1 MKISDFLIQIVTVT
15 QATKLKW
22 DPYFT
27 QDRIEQLIDT
37 PQKAVSVIL
46 ENGRF
51 LTKTCG
57 AKGPVQAVDKKYFRE
72 IQHQRWSRSIV
83 NRVGDIYRFTKYHR
97 HGSSSTACTVRTVRV
112 LRELYQS
119 K

>member
-15 QATKLKW
+15 HATKLKW

-37 PQKAVSVIL
+37 PEKAVSVIL

-51 LTKTCG
+51 LTNACG
-57 AKGPVQAVDKKYFRE
+57 AKGHVEDSDKTYFRE

-83 NRVGDIYRFTKYHR
+83 NCMGDIYRFTEYHR
-97 HGSSSTACTVRTVRV
+97 HGSSSIPCMVRTVRV
-112 LRELYQS
+112 PSELYKS